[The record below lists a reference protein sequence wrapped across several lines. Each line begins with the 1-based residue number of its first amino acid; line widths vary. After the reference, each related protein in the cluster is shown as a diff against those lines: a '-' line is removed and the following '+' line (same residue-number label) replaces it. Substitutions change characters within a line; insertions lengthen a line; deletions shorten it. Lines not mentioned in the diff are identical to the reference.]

1 MNHSSVS
8 RREPDVPAGS
18 NPSITRALLL
28 VAAVVALWLAT
39 PFVVS
44 RFYAPPTEAGS
55 FGDLFGSINAL
66 FSGLAFAG
74 LVYAILLQRRELE
87 LQRLELQATR
97 EEMKL
102 ARAEAERS
110 ASAQEATA
118 RLAAITTLIEH
129 HRSQIDRINS
139 TLRVP
144 DASHVTGFRSRQPT
158 EAEKSEVA
166 ALEAEVAEYVSHLEG
181 AYKYLYQY
189 HDAG

>member
-1 MNHSSVS
+1 MNQSSVS
-8 RREPDVPAGS
+8 PRDPDTLAGR
-18 NPSITRALLL
+18 NPSVIGVLL
-28 VAAVVALWLAT
+28 VGTAVVALWLAT

-44 RFYAPPTEAGS
+44 RFYSPPTEAGP

-74 LVYAILLQRRELE
+74 LVYAVLLQRRELE

-102 ARAEAERS
+102 ARGEAERS
-110 ASAQEATA
+110 ASAQEAAA
-118 RLAAITTLIEH
+118 RLAAITTLVEH

-139 TLRVP
+139 SLRVP
-144 DASHVTGFRSRQPT
+144 DASHVTGFHSRQPT

-166 ALEAEVAEYVSHLEG
+166 ALTAKVAEYVSHLEA
-181 AYKYLYQY
+181 AYKNLYQSTL
-189 HDAG
+189 AA